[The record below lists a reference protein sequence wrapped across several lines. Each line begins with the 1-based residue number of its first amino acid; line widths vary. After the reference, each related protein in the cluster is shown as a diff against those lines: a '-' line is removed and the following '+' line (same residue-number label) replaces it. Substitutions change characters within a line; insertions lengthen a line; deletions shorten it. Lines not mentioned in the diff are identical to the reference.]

1 MLAERPLRDTISE
14 AEIKL
19 ITDRHYAEMLHLDDE
34 ETREGT
40 GRDEFMS
47 AIAKQ
52 LDGAGVEYTMPIPP
66 SEHTP
71 DYGLSDGVF
80 RMRVADL
87 NWELPIMQA
96 ALTRGDVSKINEHL
110 DYLLNGLFGINLD
123 RRSEAYRRV
132 GLAVLRKHVAALE
145 AIKRRTEGQPVDTP
159 PLPAISSTSFDT
171 GATLTAAFEGWK
183 RQRDR
188 APGTLAE
195 YERAIKVFTELHGPL
210 PLLQIKRSHAR
221 QFREALQDVPARRS
235 GKLLNAS
242 LPELAQWGREHP
254 DVPKI
259 TAGTVNK
266 QLTAVQ
272 AIANWAHDNG
282 VIPDEERWSDPF
294 RRMRLGEDEAVRGG
308 APFELADLQVI
319 FSTPVFTESERP
331 KGGKRGGGLLA
342 SVTRAF
348 HGCSA

>member
-1 MLAERPLRDTISE
+1 MGLNKNRHGTFEARKKVPRHLEEAVARVLGNGKPKQVWLKRTLATKDHTEAKRRVKAVQIEFDRILERAQELLAERPLRETISE
-14 AEIKL
+14 GEVKL
-19 ITDRHYAEMLHLDDE
+19 IADRHYAEMLHLDDE

-40 GRDEFMS
+40 GRDEWMR

-52 LDGAGVEYTMPIPP
+52 LDDAGVEYDMPIPP
-66 SEHTP
+66 SANTP
-71 DYGLSDGVF
+71 DYGLSDSEF
-80 RMRVADL
+80 RKRVADL
-87 NWELPIMQA
+87 EWELPIMQA
-96 ALTRGDVSKINEHL
+96 ALARGDVSKINEHL

-132 GLAVLRKHVAALE
+132 GMAVLRKHVAALE
-145 AIKRRTEGQPVDTP
+145 AIKSRTEGQPVDTP
-159 PLPAISSTSFDT
+159 PLPAIGSTSFDT
-171 GATLTAAFEGWK
+171 GATLIAAFEGWK

-259 TAGTVNK
+259 T
-266 QLTAVQ
+266 
-272 AIANWAHDNG
+272 
-282 VIPDEERWSDPF
+282 
-294 RRMRLGEDEAVRGG
+294 
-308 APFELADLQVI
+308 
-319 FSTPVFTESERP
+319 
-331 KGGKRGGGLLA
+331 
-342 SVTRAF
+342 
-348 HGCSA
+348 SAL